1 MYQFCNG
8 DINEFVLLLRKG
20 VYLYEQM
27 DSWERFNE
35 TSLLDKKAFNY

>member
-20 VYLYEQM
+20 VYPNEHT
-27 DSWERFNE
+27 DSWEIFNE
-35 TSLLDKKAFNY
+35 TSLPDDKKSFL